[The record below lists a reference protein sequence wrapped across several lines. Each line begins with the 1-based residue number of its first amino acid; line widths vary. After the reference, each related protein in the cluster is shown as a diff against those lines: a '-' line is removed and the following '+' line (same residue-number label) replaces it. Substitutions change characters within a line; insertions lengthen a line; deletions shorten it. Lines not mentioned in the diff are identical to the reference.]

1 MEIKQVMALVN
12 AGYTKAD
19 IDKMETSILGSQ
31 MQTQFTQPNQMQTQ
45 FAQPNQMQTQFA
57 QPNQMQ
63 TQFAQPNQMQTQ
75 FAQPNQ
81 MQTQFTQTNQMQN
94 IDYKTLYE
102 TQKKMLEDMQT
113 LNLTGAKG
121 APIDTPLSV
130 VNDFLGGEK

>member
-1 MEIKQVMALVN
+1 MEMKEVMALVN

-31 MQTQFTQPNQMQTQ
+31 MQTQFTPPNQMQTQ
-45 FAQPNQMQTQFA
+45 FT
-57 QPNQMQ
+57 
-63 TQFAQPNQMQTQ
+63 
-75 FAQPNQ
+75 QPNQ
-81 MQTQFTQTNQMQN
+81 MQTQFTQANQIQN

>member
-1 MEIKQVMALVN
+1 MEIKQVIALVK

-19 IDKMETSILGSQ
+19 IEKMETTIQG
-31 MQTQFTQPNQMQTQ
+31 NQMQNQ
-45 FAQPNQMQTQFA
+45 FAQANQMQNQFA
-57 QPNQMQ
+57 QANQ
-63 TQFAQPNQMQTQ
+63 T
-75 FAQPNQ
+75 
-81 MQTQFTQTNQMQN
+81 QN

-121 APIDTPLSV
+121 APIDSPLSV

>member
-1 MEIKQVMALVN
+1 MEMKEVMALVN

-19 IDKMETSILGSQ
+19 IDKMQNQFTLSNQ

-45 FAQPNQMQTQFA
+45 FTQANQFTQPNQMQSV
-57 QPNQMQ
+57 
-63 TQFAQPNQMQTQ
+63 
-75 FAQPNQ
+75 
-81 MQTQFTQTNQMQN
+81 
-94 IDYKTLYE
+94 DYKTLYE

-113 LNLTGAKG
+113 LNLTGTKG

>member
-1 MEIKQVMALVN
+1 MEINQIMALVN

-19 IDKMETSILGSQ
+19 IEALTHNV
-31 MQTQFTQPNQMQTQ
+31 QPIQDMTPNVQNMTPNV
-45 FAQPNQMQTQFA
+45 QPI
-57 QPNQMQ
+57 
-63 TQFAQPNQMQTQ
+63 
-75 FAQPNQ
+75 
-81 MQTQFTQTNQMQN
+81 QN

-121 APIDTPLSV
+121 APIDSPLSV

>member
-19 IDKMETSILGSQ
+19 IEALTHNVQSIQ
-31 MQTQFTQPNQMQTQ
+31 NMTPNVQPI
-45 FAQPNQMQTQFA
+45 
-57 QPNQMQ
+57 
-63 TQFAQPNQMQTQ
+63 
-75 FAQPNQ
+75 
-81 MQTQFTQTNQMQN
+81 QN

-113 LNLTGAKG
+113 LNLTGTKG
-121 APIDTPLSV
+121 APIDSPLSV

>member
-19 IDKMETSILGSQ
+19 IEKMETTILG
-31 MQTQFTQPNQMQTQ
+31 NQMQNQ
-45 FAQPNQMQTQFA
+45 FA
-57 QPNQMQ
+57 
-63 TQFAQPNQMQTQ
+63 
-75 FAQPNQ
+75 
-81 MQTQFTQTNQMQN
+81 QTNQMQNQFAQANQMQNQFAQANQMQNQFAQTNQMQNQTQN

-113 LNLTGAKG
+113 LNLTGTKG
-121 APIDTPLSV
+121 APIDSPLSV

>member
-1 MEIKQVMALVN
+1 MEMKEVMALVN

-19 IDKMETSILGSQ
+19 IDKMQ
-31 MQTQFTQPNQMQTQ
+31 NQFTQPNQMQNQ
-45 FAQPNQMQTQFA
+45 FAQANQMQ
-57 QPNQMQ
+57 NQ
-63 TQFAQPNQMQTQ
+63 T
-75 FAQPNQ
+75 
-81 MQTQFTQTNQMQN
+81 QN

-121 APIDTPLSV
+121 VPIDTPLSV

>member
-1 MEIKQVMALVN
+1 MEMKEVMALVN

-19 IDKMETSILGSQ
+19 IDKMQ
-31 MQTQFTQPNQMQTQ
+31 NQFTQPNQMQNQFTQPNQMQNQ

-57 QPNQMQ
+57 QANQN
-63 TQFAQPNQMQTQ
+63 QFAS
-75 FAQPNQ
+75 A
-81 MQTQFTQTNQMQN
+81 NQMQN

-102 TQKKMLEDMQT
+102 TQKKMLEDMQA

-121 APIDTPLSV
+121 APIDTPLAV

>member
-1 MEIKQVMALVN
+1 MEINQIMALVN

-19 IDKMETSILGSQ
+19 IEALTHNV
-31 MQTQFTQPNQMQTQ
+31 QPIQDMTPNVQNMTPNV
-45 FAQPNQMQTQFA
+45 QPIQNVQNMTPNV
-57 QPNQMQ
+57 QPI
-63 TQFAQPNQMQTQ
+63 
-75 FAQPNQ
+75 
-81 MQTQFTQTNQMQN
+81 QN

-121 APIDTPLSV
+121 APIDSPLSV

>member
-19 IDKMETSILGSQ
+19 IEALTHNV
-31 MQTQFTQPNQMQTQ
+31 QPIQNMTPNVQAIQNVQNMTPNV
-45 FAQPNQMQTQFA
+45 QPIQNMTPNV
-57 QPNQMQ
+57 QPI
-63 TQFAQPNQMQTQ
+63 
-75 FAQPNQ
+75 
-81 MQTQFTQTNQMQN
+81 QN

-102 TQKKMLEDMQT
+102 TQKKMLEDMQA

-121 APIDTPLSV
+121 APIDSPLSV

>member
-19 IDKMETSILGSQ
+19 IEALTHNVQSIQ
-31 MQTQFTQPNQMQTQ
+31 NMTPNVQPIQNMTPNV
-45 FAQPNQMQTQFA
+45 QPIQNMTPNV
-57 QPNQMQ
+57 QPIQNM
-63 TQFAQPNQMQTQ
+63 TPNVQPI
-75 FAQPNQ
+75 
-81 MQTQFTQTNQMQN
+81 QN

-113 LNLTGAKG
+113 LNLTGTKG
-121 APIDTPLSV
+121 APIDSPLSV

>member
-19 IDKMETSILGSQ
+19 IEALTHNVQSIQ
-31 MQTQFTQPNQMQTQ
+31 NMTPNVQPIQNMTPNV
-45 FAQPNQMQTQFA
+45 QPI
-57 QPNQMQ
+57 
-63 TQFAQPNQMQTQ
+63 
-75 FAQPNQ
+75 
-81 MQTQFTQTNQMQN
+81 QN

-113 LNLTGAKG
+113 LNLTGTKG
-121 APIDTPLSV
+121 APIDSPLSV

>member
-1 MEIKQVMALVN
+1 MEMKEVMALVN

-19 IDKMETSILGSQ
+19 IDKMQNQFAQANQ
-31 MQTQFTQPNQMQTQ
+31 MQNQFTQPNQMQNQFAQANQMQNQFTQPNQMQTQ
-45 FAQPNQMQTQFA
+45 FAQANQMQS
-57 QPNQMQ
+57 
-63 TQFAQPNQMQTQ
+63 
-75 FAQPNQ
+75 
-81 MQTQFTQTNQMQN
+81 

-113 LNLTGAKG
+113 LNLTGTKG

>member
-75 FAQPNQ
+75 FTQP
-81 MQTQFTQTNQMQN
+81 NQMQN

>member
-19 IDKMETSILGSQ
+19 IEALTHNV
-31 MQTQFTQPNQMQTQ
+31 QPIQNMTPNVQAIQNVQNMTPNV
-45 FAQPNQMQTQFA
+45 QPI
-57 QPNQMQ
+57 
-63 TQFAQPNQMQTQ
+63 
-75 FAQPNQ
+75 
-81 MQTQFTQTNQMQN
+81 QN

-102 TQKKMLEDMQT
+102 TQKKMLEDMQA

-121 APIDTPLSV
+121 APIDSPLSV

>member
-19 IDKMETSILGSQ
+19 IEKMETTILGNQ
-31 MQTQFTQPNQMQTQ
+31 NQFAQANQMQNQ
-45 FAQPNQMQTQFA
+45 FAQANQMQ
-57 QPNQMQ
+57 NQ
-63 TQFAQPNQMQTQ
+63 T
-75 FAQPNQ
+75 
-81 MQTQFTQTNQMQN
+81 QN

-113 LNLTGAKG
+113 LNLTGTKG
-121 APIDTPLSV
+121 APIDSPLSV

>member
-1 MEIKQVMALVN
+1 MEIKQVIALVN

-19 IDKMETSILGSQ
+19 IEKMETTILGNQ

-45 FAQPNQMQTQFA
+45 FTQS
-57 QPNQMQ
+57 
-63 TQFAQPNQMQTQ
+63 
-75 FAQPNQ
+75 NQ
-81 MQTQFTQTNQMQN
+81 MQTQFTQPNQMQNQTQN

-113 LNLTGAKG
+113 LNLTGTKG
-121 APIDTPLSV
+121 APIDSPLSV